1 MLQNDGVQT
10 DRVLS
15 IHKTVNDLQHRSVE
29 GRGAVKAKDVVLDL
43 LSNAMY
49 IAERGARFNTTIQLH
64 ALYPINSHVI
74 NKW

>member
-1 MLQNDGVQT
+1 MLQNNGVQT

-15 IHKTVNDLQHRSVE
+15 IHKTVNNLQHRSVE

-43 LSNAMY
+43 LSNAMCSG
-49 IAERGARFNTTIQLH
+49 RGARFNTTIQLH